1 MDTEDATKETL
12 DEYAKNLEAFCDKQ
26 LPLLRKQAELVEL
39 QFKVD
44 SFILNRKMVKSKL
57 AEFEMAEK
65 DAKAAADAELEKSK
79 KQA

>member
-1 MDTEDATKETL
+1 MNPEEATPETL

-44 SFILNRKMVKSKL
+44 SFILNRKMVKNKM
-57 AEFEMAEK
+57 AEFEASEQDAKIAAAEAEK
-65 DAKAAADAELEKSK
+65 N
-79 KQA
+79 KQK